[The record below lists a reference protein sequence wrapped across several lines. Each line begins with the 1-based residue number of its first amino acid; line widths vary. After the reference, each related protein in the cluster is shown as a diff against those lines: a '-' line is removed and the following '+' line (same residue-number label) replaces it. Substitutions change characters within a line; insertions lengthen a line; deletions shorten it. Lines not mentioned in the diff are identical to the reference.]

1 MKGLLQRLRTRPTR
15 GAAAVEFALI
25 MPILTVL
32 CLMTIEM
39 GWYFAHRLSVVNMV
53 SDNMRYAA
61 SLDPNDYSVDRIATR
76 FLHSQMK
83 DYVHHSPGLKS
94 ASLSR
99 SRVRKYRYPIAGY
112 DHLRMTVWFNYQ
124 SITDILGVMPKTIA
138 LETSMLST
146 IKREPRKPRLA
157 TLRPPTRVK
166 RRTVTRRRRPGAR
179 KPAPPVRRTVTRT
192 RARVR

>member
-1 MKGLLQRLRTRPTR
+1 MKGLSYTSRARARR

-61 SLDPNDYSVDRIATR
+61 SLNPNDYDVDRVATQ

-83 DYVHHSPGLKS
+83 DYAHYSPGLKS

-99 SRVRKYRYPIAGY
+99 SRVRKERYTIAGY
-112 DHLRMTVWFNYQ
+112 DHLRMTVWFDYQ
-124 SITDILGVMPKTIA
+124 PITDILGVMPKTIA

-157 TLRPPTRVK
+157 TLRPPTRVT
-166 RRTVTRRRRPGAR
+166 RRTISRTRGRARTIAARPTARTVTRS
-179 KPAPPVRRTVTRT
+179 
-192 RARVR
+192 RAR